1 MVSDKIRVA
10 TKLGFDASDAT
21 RAIWSWPVIS
31 APPKGHP
38 MHAAAEM
45 AYARTNGEHD
55 TVAHRTRFINVMLE
69 ELQRNHAA
77 QTRSATEQRVKRSLL
92 AEAQANLAQGEF
104 DANAA
109 FRPRLPEKGSDSMP
123 TPAPGG
129 GLVRHPCAR
138 GCDMAHPFGFKC
150 EVEVECNACGSE
162 NHIDKFCWIK
172 HGLTLFN
179 MRLPPAVVKQFEEW
193 HEQFKANTYHKVPG
207 GPPRVRIARKARPQR
222 APASIA
228 SISED
233 EEEMC
238 VQYCG
243 RALRSTLSQWGR
255 DVC

>member
-21 RAIWSWPVIS
+21 RAIWWPVIS
-31 APPKGHP
+31 APPKEHP

-162 NHIDKFCWIK
+162 NHIDKFCWIN
-172 HGLTLFN
+172 N
-179 MRLPPAVVKQFEEW
+179 MASRSSTCDC
-193 HEQFKANTYHKVPG
+193 H
-207 GPPRVRIARKARPQR
+207 QR
-222 APASIA
+222 S
-228 SISED
+228 
-233 EEEMC
+233 
-238 VQYCG
+238 
-243 RALRSTLSQWGR
+243 
-255 DVC
+255 